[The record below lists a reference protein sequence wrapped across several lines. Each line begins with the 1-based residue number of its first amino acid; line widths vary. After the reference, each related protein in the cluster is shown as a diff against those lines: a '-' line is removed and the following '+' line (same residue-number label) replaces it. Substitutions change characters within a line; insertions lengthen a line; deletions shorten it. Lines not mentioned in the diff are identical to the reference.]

1 MKWPV
6 RNKHISPSGVALR
19 LVVSVCLVL
28 AAFGV
33 RAELVIEITQGV
45 DDPTAIAIVPFAW
58 NGAGA
63 APEDI
68 AAVVDSDLS
77 RSGQFA
83 PVDRSD
89 MLGLPRTEKEVFY
102 RDWRAIQSE
111 YLLIGRVSVTDQMRI
126 EYDLFDVLRQKK
138 VYSGVELGPVNEAR
152 MIGHR
157 VSDKIYEQLTGI
169 RGAFATRLLY
179 VAVTRVPG
187 GKDYYRLTLADSDGA
202 RPIVLLESRE
212 PVLAPTWS
220 PDGKEI
226 AYVSFET
233 SRPAIFRQNLQTGK
247 REQLTNFRGLNSSPA
262 WSPDGKTMAMVLS
275 KDGSPDIYLMDLA
288 TKKLTRAT
296 RHYAIDTEPSWMPD
310 GKSLLFTS
318 DRGGKPQ
325 IYRYTLASQA
335 TDRLTYEGSYNARAR
350 VAQDGRNVV
359 MVHQQSGKFHI
370 ALLDLVTNRLQVL
383 TSTELDE
390 SPSIAP
396 NGSMLLYATKYAGR
410 GILAAVSV
418 DGGVKFRLP
427 ARDGDVREPA
437 WSPYMSR

>member
-1 MKWPV
+1 
-6 RNKHISPSGVALR
+6 
-19 LVVSVCLVL
+19 
-28 AAFGV
+28 
-33 RAELVIEITQGV
+33 
-45 DDPTAIAIVPFAW
+45 
-58 NGAGA
+58 
-63 APEDI
+63 
-68 AAVVDSDLS
+68 
-77 RSGQFA
+77 
-83 PVDRSD
+83 
-89 MLGLPRTEKEVFY
+89 
-102 RDWRAIQSE
+102 
-111 YLLIGRVSVTDQMRI
+111 MRI
-126 EYDLFDVLRQKK
+126 EYDLFDVLRQTK
-138 VYSGVELGPVNEAR
+138 VYSGVEVGSANEAR
-152 MIGHR
+152 MLGHR
-157 VSDKIYEQLTGI
+157 VSDKIYQQLTGI

-187 GKDYYRLTLADSDGA
+187 GKDYFRLTLADSDGA

-212 PVLAPTWS
+212 PVLAPSWS

-233 SRPAIFRQNLQTGK
+233 SRPAIFRQNLQTGA
-247 REQLTNFRGLNSSPA
+247 REQLTNFKGLNSSPS

-275 KDGSPDIYLMDLA
+275 KDGSPDIYLMNLA
-288 TKKLTRAT
+288 SRKLTRVT
-296 RHYAIDTEPSWMPD
+296 RHYAIDTEPTWMPD

-318 DRGGKPQ
+318 DRGGRPQ
-325 IYRYTLASQA
+325 IYRYTLASGN

-359 MVHQQSGKFHI
+359 MVHQRDGKFHI
-370 ALLDLVTNRLQVL
+370 ALLDLVTNRLQIL